1 MKHVNWT
8 VGWAA
13 LDYSSSRPF
22 PAERGTCLACYRL
35 AAVAQIFN
43 LLYRRVQ
50 LCDTAEYN
58 SALQRGAKGTL
69 SVVALLS
76 ALILPARLLAQ
87 KEVDITHTGEI
98 KRIPI
103 SLEGYSGEVLS
114 VLRFDL
120 EIQGFEITTADKA
133 QYLVSGNN
141 NSSVVGRLTDR
152 INKASLLAKEYTG
165 GTPRSEAHSLS
176 DDIVEK
182 ITSRKGIARTKIA
195 FKAENGSNSEIYV
208 ADYDDGYNAIAVT
221 QDHTITRDPA
231 WVPGR
236 RMLYYTSYKAG
247 NPDIYSHDLQSGTR
261 RTFARYPGLNS
272 GAALSPDGRQVAM
285 VLSKGGSPDIYV
297 QDADGS
303 NLRQLTK
310 TKEAE
315 SSPCWSPDGQTIC
328 FSSRAQG
335 ASALFLVSVNG
346 GSMRRLGTAGAGN
359 CTEPDWSPDGKTIV
373 FTRLAGDFEICVAPA
388 SGGSVT
394 PLVAG
399 EDPSWGPNSRT
410 VIFTRRVKGK
420 RVVSLLDVPTKQ
432 TKDVQQTSGSCSQP
446 SWAR

>member
-1 MKHVNWT
+1 MKYKKS
-8 VGWAA
+8 
-13 LDYSSSRPF
+13 LPF
-22 PAERGTCLACYRL
+22 SL
-35 AAVAQIFN
+35 
-43 LLYRRVQ
+43 
-50 LCDTAEYN
+50 
-58 SALQRGAKGTL
+58 
-69 SVVALLS
+69 VALASL
-76 ALILPARLLAQ
+76 LIFSVWLLAQ
-87 KEVDITHTGEI
+87 DEFDINRSGGA

-120 EIQGFEITTADKA
+120 EIQGFEITSADKA

-141 NSSVVGRLTDR
+141 SSSVVGRVTDR
-152 INKASLLAKEYTG
+152 VNRASLLAKEYTG

-182 ITSRKGIARTKIA
+182 ITGRKGIARTKIA
-195 FKAENGSNSEIYV
+195 FKVENGPNSEIYV
-208 ADYDDGYNAIAVT
+208 ADYDGHNAIAVT
-221 QDHTITRDPA
+221 QDHTITRDPT

-236 RMLYYTSYKAG
+236 RMLYYTSYKSG

-261 RTFARYPGLNS
+261 RTFARYPGLNT
-272 GAALSPDGRQVAM
+272 GAALSPDGRHVAL

-297 QDADGS
+297 CDADTG
-303 NLRQLTK
+303 NLKQLTK

-328 FSSRAQG
+328 FSSRAEG
-335 ASALFLVSVNG
+335 TSALFLVSANG

-373 FTRLAGDFEICVAPA
+373 FTRLAGTFEICVVPA

-399 EDPSWGPNSRT
+399 EDPSWAPNSRT

-446 SWAR
+446 SWAK

>member
-1 MKHVNWT
+1 MKYKT
-8 VGWAA
+8 SLPLGLGA
-13 LDYSSSRPF
+13 L
-22 PAERGTCLACYRL
+22 
-35 AAVAQIFN
+35 
-43 LLYRRVQ
+43 
-50 LCDTAEYN
+50 
-58 SALQRGAKGTL
+58 
-69 SVVALLS
+69 ALL
-76 ALILPARLLAQ
+76 LIVPAWLLAQ
-87 KEVDITHTGEI
+87 EEYDINRSGGV

-103 SLEGYSGEVLS
+103 SLEGYSGEALS

-120 EIQGFEITTADKA
+120 EIQGFEITSADKA

-141 NSSVVGRLTDR
+141 NSSVVGRVTDR

-165 GTPRSEAHSLS
+165 GTTRSEAHAFS

-182 ITSRKGIARTKIA
+182 ITTRKGIARTKVA
-195 FKAENGSNSEIYV
+195 FKVENGPNSEIVV
-208 ADYDDGYNAIAVT
+208 ADYDGHNAIVVI
-221 QDHTITRDPA
+221 QDRTITRDPA

-236 RMLYYTSYKAG
+236 RLLYYTSYKAG

-261 RTFARYPGLNS
+261 HTFATYPGLNS
-272 GAALSPDGRQVAM
+272 GAAPSPDGRRVAM

-297 QDADGS
+297 CDADRN

-335 ASALFLVSVNG
+335 TSALFVVSANG
-346 GSMRRLGTAGAGN
+346 GSMRKLGAVGAAN
-359 CTEPDWSPDGKTIV
+359 CTEPDWSPDGKSIV
-373 FTRLAGDFEICVAPA
+373 FTRLAGDFEICVVPA
-388 SGGSVT
+388 GGGSVT

-399 EDPSWGPNSRT
+399 EDPSWAPNSRT

-432 TKDVQQTSGSCSQP
+432 TKDIQQTSGSCSQP
-446 SWAR
+446 SWAK